1 MKLRLSQLRVE
12 EAMIE
17 LDFSEGFARLDAAFG
32 TGSKEVP
39 FIAQM
44 HEFAMKD
51 RGISGR
57 EFYTNAKS
65 LVRGI
70 LEVSRDYGFDVPT
83 LIWDGYNIEAE
94 ALGANLVLFDDM
106 APAIDNV
113 DPLIRTGKDLA
124 SLKAPDP
131 YSSARMPMIME
142 ALHEYKHLTG
152 RTPLPCYCAPFTLAS
167 HCMTFENLIYQI
179 QDNPKF
185 VHEVMTFL
193 TDEVIAPYMNA
204 GLREFPDA
212 PVADGSDAVASLPFI
227 TQDMLEEFSLQYI
240 ERLQKVCIRP
250 AVCDNWWGDSY
261 VEDKE
266 GFWDLKLRA
275 TPPYLKVQ
283 DPDLWKV
290 GLVGSVIRAQ
300 VVAPVSVSLLEPQAV
315 QRVKPDRLHTAVFAG
330 LHHLV
335 IQGTG
340 KLRRH
345 EDLPAG
351 RS

>member
-1 MKLRLSQLRVE
+1 LRDPGRQAVWQIPLSLHPVERSLR
-12 EAMIE
+12 
-17 LDFSEGFARLDAAFG
+17 DPS
-32 TGSKEVP
+32 
-39 FIAQM
+39 
-44 HEFAMKD
+44 